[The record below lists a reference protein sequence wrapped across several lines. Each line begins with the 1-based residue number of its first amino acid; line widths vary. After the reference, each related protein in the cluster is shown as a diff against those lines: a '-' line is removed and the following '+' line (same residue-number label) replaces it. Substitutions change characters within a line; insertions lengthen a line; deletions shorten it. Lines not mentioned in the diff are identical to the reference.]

1 MLLVF
6 GSRPPKD
13 DPPAAQRYA
22 LGVRDVLDRVLDA
35 TPPTVLLE
43 GGAQGPDLW
52 ARHLVSRSDRVSAGW
67 SNRSENVP
75 DEVWRSQGRAAGP
88 LRNARMA
95 KILAGQKGT
104 WNRLAVGFWDGCS
117 RGTRSMISEL
127 HRASIPAL
135 VFHVD
140 ERFQV
145 SWPAEWRSVR
155 FTDQHGTH
163 RLGIA
168 GADAQSA
175 RVVLSPYPDLLTMRW
190 SVLYRARDAG
200 GWTDVQI
207 DSWEGWPTVPLRT
220 SAGHGTATGAT

>member
-52 ARHLVSRSDRVSAGW
+52 ARHLVSRADRVAAGW
-67 SNRSENVP
+67 SNRSEEVS
-75 DEVWRSQGRAAGP
+75 DEVWRSRGRRAGP
-88 LRNARMA
+88 IRNARMA
-95 KILAGQKGT
+95 KILSEQNGAR
-104 WNRLAVGFWDGCS
+104 NRLAVGFWDGYS

-145 SWPAEWRSVR
+145 SWPAEWRSVL
-155 FTDQHGTH
+155 FTNQHGTY

-168 GADAQSA
+168 GVDAQSA

-190 SVLYRARDAG
+190 SVLYRNRDAG

-207 DSWEGWPTVPLRT
+207 EPWEGWPTVPLT
-220 SAGHGTATGAT
+220 TATGPA

>member
-75 DEVWRSQGRAAGP
+75 DEVWRAKGRRAGP
-88 LRNARMA
+88 IRNARMA
-95 KILAGQKGT
+95 QILSEQGQPQD
-104 WNRLAVGFWDGCS
+104 RLAVGFWDGIS
-117 RGTRSMISEL
+117 SGTRNMIMGL
-127 HRASIPAL
+127 HRVEIPAL
-135 VFHVD
+135 IFHLED
-140 ERFQV
+140 RFQV

-155 FTDQHGTH
+155 FTNQHGTY

-175 RVVLSPYPDLLTMRW
+175 RVVLSPYPDLLTVPWRL
-190 SVLYRARDAG
+190 LYRARDLA

-207 DSWEGWPTVPLRT
+207 EPWEGWPTVPM
-220 SAGHGTATGAT
+220 ATATGAT

>member
-6 GSRPPKD
+6 GTRPPKD
-13 DPPAAQRYA
+13 DPSAAQRYA

-43 GGAQGPDLW
+43 GGAHGPDLW
-52 ARHLVSRSDRVSAGW
+52 SRHLVSRADRVAAGW
-67 SNRSENVP
+67 SNRSEEVT

-95 KILAGQKGT
+95 KILAEQKGT
-104 WNRLAVGFWDGCS
+104 WMRRAVGFWDGYS

-127 HRASIPAL
+127 YRASIPAL

-155 FTDQHGTH
+155 FTNQHGTY

-190 SVLYRARDAG
+190 SVLYRNRDAG

-207 DSWEGWPTVPLRT
+207 EPWKGWPTVPPT
-220 SAGHGTATGAT
+220 TATGPA